1 MKVFYDLKDLP
12 QFKNAV
18 LTIGSF
24 DGVHFGHQQIL
35 ERINHL
41 ARDVDGESIVI
52 TFHPHPRLVIY
63 PKDDSL
69 RLINTINEKIQLL
82 ERYGVDNVVVVPFTI
97 EFSQQSADEYIEKFL
112 VEKFHPRYIVIGYDH
127 RFGLNRLG
135 NIDYLKQH
143 SAADNFE
150 VIEIEK
156 HEVETIAVS
165 STKVRKALET
175 GDVSTASS
183 LLNHYFTLTGTVVHG
198 QKIGNTIG
206 FPTANVEIAD
216 KHKLI
221 PPFGVYAVFVHHNE
235 TRYKGMLYIGDR
247 PVLKNHHNRTIE
259 VNIFD
264 FNKNIYGDRLQLEL
278 VDFLRPDTQFDNLS
292 ALQKALRQDQ
302 ANAQLQLS
310 TIEKNENQ
318 SELNK
323 YIDTHVD
330 VVILNY
336 NGLSYLEKFLPT
348 LLDSSYP
355 NFTVHVA
362 DNGSTDD
369 SLVFLK
375 NHYPQVRRL
384 DLGKNYGFAEGYNRA
399 LRQIKSEYYVLLNSD
414 VEVTKDWL
422 ESQVSLLL
430 NNPNIAIVQPK
441 ILDYNRRDHFEYA
454 GAAGGWLDHWGYP
467 FCRGRI
473 FSTVEIDQGQYDSEP
488 AEIFWASGAAL
499 LIRASIYHDLGGFDG
514 DYFAHM
520 EEIDLCWRV
529 KRAGYQVMCQPASMV
544 YHVGGGTLQYES
556 PQKTYLNFRNSLY
569 SIFKNES
576 FGKLIWLIPL
586 RLVLDG
592 LAGVLFLVQGKIPHI
607 SSIIRAHWSFYPA
620 IPKLLKKRKLYNEW
634 IEKVSISITMNETA
648 RHPRGI
654 ILPYYLLGKKKFR
667 DLILK

>member
-12 QFKNAV
+12 RFKNAV

-41 ARDVDGESIVI
+41 ARDAEGESIVI

-69 RLINTINEKIQLL
+69 RLITTINEKIQLL
-82 ERYGVDNVVVVPFTI
+82 ERYGVDNVIVVPFTV
-97 EFSQQSADEYIEKFL
+97 EFSQQSADQYIEQFL

-127 RFGLNRLG
+127 RFGLNRQG

-150 VIEIEK
+150 VIEIQK

-165 STKVRKALET
+165 STKVRHALET
-175 GDVSTASS
+175 GEVSTAAT

-206 FPTANVEIAD
+206 FPTANVEISD
-216 KHKLI
+216 SHKLI
-221 PPFGVYAVFVHHNE
+221 PPYGVYSVFVHHNN
-235 TRYKGMLYIGDR
+235 TRYKGMLYIGER
-247 PVLKNHHNRTIE
+247 PVLKEHHNRTIE

-264 FNKNIYGDRLQLEL
+264 FDKNIYGDRLQLEL
-278 VDFLRPDTQFDNLS
+278 VDFLRPDTTFDGLP

-302 ANAQLQLS
+302 LNAQLQLS
-310 TIEKNENQ
+310 QIEENERQ
-318 SELNK
+318 RTQDQFV
-323 YIDTHVD
+323 DTHVD

-336 NGLSYLEKFLPT
+336 NGLAYLEKFLPP
-348 LLDSSYP
+348 LLRSSYP

-375 NHYPQVRRL
+375 NHYPQVRRINL
-384 DLGKNYGFAEGYNRA
+384 KENYGFAEGYNRA
-399 LRQIKSEYYVLLNSD
+399 LRRIKSNYYVLLNSD
-414 VEVTKDWL
+414 VEVTENWL

-430 NNPNIAIVQPK
+430 SDPNIAVVQPK
-441 ILDYNRRDHFEYA
+441 ILDYNRRDYFEYA

-473 FSTVEIDQGQYDSEP
+473 LNTVEPDEGQFDTAP
-488 AEIFWASGAAL
+488 AEIFWASGAAM
-499 LIRASIYHDLGGFDG
+499 LIRASIFHDLGGFDN

-529 KRAGYQVMCQPASMV
+529 KRAGYKIMCQPASTV

-556 PQKTYLNFRNSLY
+556 PRKTYLNFRNSLY
-569 SIFKNES
+569 TILKNES
-576 FGKLIWLIPL
+576 SSKLSWLIPL

-592 LAGVLFLVQGKIPHI
+592 VAGLFFLLQGKIPHI
-607 SSIIRAHWSFYPA
+607 GSILRAHWSFYPQ
-620 IPKLLKKRKLYNEW
+620 IPTLIKKRKRTQEW
-634 IEKVSISITMNETA
+634 IERVSISPTMNKA
-648 RHPRGI
+648 GRHSRSI
-654 ILPYYLLGKKKFR
+654 LLPYYLLGKKRFKE
-667 DLILK
+667 LTLK